1 MRAYSLD
8 LRERVVR
15 AVGSGSFEKDSPVEI
30 VAIEKE
36 QKTRL
41 VHHHGLGKRQ
51 CHAHKTGLSLA
62 QRVLPALDMGGFSGL
77 FTHRRVLFL

>member
-36 QKTRL
+36 QRQEWKVPPHQATALPLISFLSRYL
-41 VHHHGLGKRQ
+41 ARCFPEPSMEHGFG
-51 CHAHKTGLSLA
+51 
-62 QRVLPALDMGGFSGL
+62 
-77 FTHRRVLFL
+77 